1 MSGWSTG
8 GSWRAEGGVSDD
20 MLPVEVGLGLPVRAK
35 SIACVSTPDR
45 NRHP

>member
-1 MSGWSTG
+1 
-8 GSWRAEGGVSDD
+8 

>member
-1 MSGWSTG
+1 
-8 GSWRAEGGVSDD
+8 
-20 MLPVEVGLGLPVRAK
+20 VEVGLGLPVRAK